1 MKKLSFLLIC
11 VASKKYGFGHL
22 NRSISFSHYI
32 NKKHSSKIITFT
44 NDTIQQKLN
53 KCKPNL
59 IKKFDKKLND
69 KDIEKYDFVIFD
81 ISNNLFLKNNKIIK
95 HLEKIS
101 NRYSEKIIIIDG
113 IKNEM
118 INKNKKIRK
127 KLLICPY
134 LVEKNEIKKN
144 NKDTK
149 YLIGSKYFIPHP
161 KMINLKKKVIKKN
174 VRNVLVTCGG
184 SDLEFYS
191 IYLTKILL
199 ELDINIKINVIIV
212 I

>member
-101 NRYSEKIIIIDG
+101 NRYSEKIIIIDV
-113 IKNEM
+113 IQNN
-118 INKNKKIRK
+118 IV
-127 KLLICPY
+127 PY
-134 LVEKNEIKKN
+134 
-144 NKDTK
+144 
-149 YLIGSKYFIPHP
+149 IP
-161 KMINLKKKVIKKN
+161 
-174 VRNVLVTCGG
+174 RRCA
-184 SDLEFYS
+184 
-191 IYLTKILL
+191 ILL
-199 ELDINIKINVIIV
+199 LPRPNSDVVNISFVTVLSITLVF
-212 I
+212 